1 MAAPAQS
8 AAKPSDN
15 GSSKRPPSR
24 STSIY
29 TTYLTEPV
37 EIIRVLKVL
46 RDQRAELKLSF
57 NGDRDSYTV
66 KVLDVS
72 GDSVLLEDIH
82 PRTGLQ
88 KMRQGQEF
96 AMSARARGIYF
107 HSGSNRVT
115 AIESE
120 RGVPYFRIPLPANV
134 LYQQRRKAARFRL
147 PLRVA
152 TNGASVTLFRDGK
165 DSEPLRGR
173 IIDISAGGCRA
184 QFEGAPALP
193 FASDEKMRCA
203 IEIPDM
209 IDFAAEAIIR
219 HSAFDKNSRSL
230 SCGIE
235 LVNLHVTDRRR
246 LEQFLE
252 AIRRM
257 EARGDR

>member
-1 MAAPAQS
+1 MAAPANTALKQ
-8 AAKPSDN
+8 PETRTDRT
-15 GSSKRPPSR
+15 RPPHR

-29 TTYLTEPV
+29 TTYLNEPV

-46 RDQRAELKLSF
+46 RDQRADVALSF
-57 NGDRDSYTV
+57 DGDRQSYAV

-72 GDSVLLEDIH
+72 GNSVLLEDIH
-82 PRTGLQ
+82 PRSGLA
-88 KMRQGQEF
+88 KMRQGQQF

-107 HSGSNRVT
+107 HSGCNRVQ

-120 RGVPYFRIPLPANV
+120 RGVPYFRVELPTNV

-152 TNGASVTLFRDGK
+152 TNGASVILFRACD
-165 DSEPLRGR
+165 EPESLNGR
-173 IIDISAGGCRA
+173 IIDISASGCRA
-184 QFEGAPALP
+184 QFDGPLAVPLQI
-193 FASDEKMRCA
+193 DEKLRCA
-203 IEIPDM
+203 VSIPEM
-209 IDFAAEAIIR
+209 LEFPAEAIIR
-219 HSAFDKNSRSL
+219 HSAFDNKSRTV

-235 LVNLHVTDRRR
+235 LVSMHVTDRRR

-257 EARGDR
+257 EERT